1 MSHLV
6 LCMVL
11 IGAFNAVA
19 RYSGRYI
26 GVNLSSNAFL
36 ELQWYL
42 FSLVFLLGAADA
54 LRRDAHVRVDVMY
67 GRLSERRKAAID
79 LAGTLVFLLPFCVFG
94 MVVSWPTV
102 ADSWRLFEQ
111 SPDPGGLPR
120 YPIKT
125 AILLGFGLLF
135 LQGISEAIKRI
146 DILRSP
152 EDPSPVSDG
161 EGEHA

>member
-54 LRRDAHVRVDVMY
+54 LRR
-67 GRLSERRKAAID
+67 
-79 LAGTLVFLLPFCVFG
+79 LAGLPERA
-94 MVVSWPTV
+94 P
-102 ADSWRLFEQ
+102 
-111 SPDPGGLPR
+111 
-120 YPIKT
+120 
-125 AILLGFGLLF
+125 
-135 LQGISEAIKRI
+135 
-146 DILRSP
+146 
-152 EDPSPVSDG
+152 
-161 EGEHA
+161 